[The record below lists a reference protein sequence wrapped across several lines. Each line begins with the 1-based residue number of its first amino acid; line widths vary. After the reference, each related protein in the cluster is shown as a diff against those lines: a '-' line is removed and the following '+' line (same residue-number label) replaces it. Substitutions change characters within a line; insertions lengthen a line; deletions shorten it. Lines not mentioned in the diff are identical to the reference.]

1 MSLDLLLQT
10 HRHLLGAVAGCAV
23 EGCAIASWCA
33 VLCYAV
39 SGHIVCFDKFPSG
52 YNKEY
57 CIVAYHVPI
66 VSYCIKSYCSV
77 LYCIVL
83 GLWLGLV
90 S

>member
-1 MSLDLLLQT
+1 MSLDLHQT
-10 HRHLLGAVAGCAV
+10 HQRLLEAVAGCAV
-23 EGCAIASWCA
+23 EGCAIASWHA

-39 SGHIVCFDKFPSG
+39 SRQIVCFDKFPSG
-52 YNKEY
+52 YNKDY
-57 CIVAYHVPI
+57 CIVPYHVPI
-66 VSYCIKSYCSV
+66 VSYCTISYCSV